1 MNRLETLIQQLQ
13 QVNERIA
20 EAEKR
25 FARVPGS
32 VQLLAVSKTHPAEK
46 IRALISA
53 GQLTIGESY
62 LQEAL
67 PKINQ
72 LSDRCPE
79 WHFIGP
85 IQSNKTKDIA
95 ENFSWVHTI
104 DRIKIAQRL
113 SAQRP
118 EHLDKLNV
126 CLQINISAEPSKA
139 GIPLSELPQLA
150 EQVISLK
157 NVKLRGLMSIPAP
170 GQNFE
175 TQRESF
181 RDLRLALENLNQT
194 GMQLDTLSMG
204 MSNDMEAAI
213 AEGATIIRIGT
224 ALFGARPVK
233 M

>member
-1 MNRLETLIQQLQ
+1 MEALIQQLQ
-13 QVNERIA
+13 QVNERLA

-32 VQLLAVSKTHPAEK
+32 VHLLAVSKTHPAEK
-46 IRALISA
+46 IRALINA
-53 GQLTIGESY
+53 GQLVIGESY

-67 PKINQ
+67 PKVDQ
-72 LSDRCPE
+72 LSDVNPE

-95 ENFSWVHTI
+95 KNFSWIHTV

-113 SAQRP
+113 NSQRP
-118 EHLDKLNV
+118 EHMGKLNV
-126 CLQINISAEPSKA
+126 CLQVNISDEPSKA
-139 GIPLSELPQLA
+139 GIPLTELPELA
-150 EQVISLK
+150 EQVMSLK
-157 NVKLRGLMSIPAP
+157 NVSLRGLMAIPVRS
-170 GQNFE
+170 QNFE

-181 RDLRLALENLNQT
+181 HDLRLALESLNQT

-224 ALFGARPVK
+224 ALFGTRPVK
-233 M
+233 T

>member
-1 MNRLETLIQQLQ
+1 LETLIQQLQ
-13 QVNERIA
+13 QVNERLA

-46 IRALISA
+46 IRVLINA
-53 GQLTIGESY
+53 GQLVIGESY

-67 PKINQ
+67 QKIDQ
-72 LSDRCPE
+72 LSDVNPE

-95 ENFSWVHTI
+95 RNFSWVHTV
-104 DRIKIAQRL
+104 DRIKIARRL
-113 SAQRP
+113 NNQRP
-118 EHLDKLNV
+118 EHMDKLNV
-126 CLQINISAEPSKA
+126 CLQVNISDEPSKA
-139 GIPLSELPQLA
+139 GIPLTELPELA
-150 EQVISLK
+150 EQVMSLK
-157 NVKLRGLMSIPAP
+157 NVSLRGLMAIPVRS
-170 GQNFE
+170 QNFE

-181 RDLRLALENLNQT
+181 RDLRLALEKLNQK
-194 GMQLDTLSMG
+194 GLKLDTLSMG